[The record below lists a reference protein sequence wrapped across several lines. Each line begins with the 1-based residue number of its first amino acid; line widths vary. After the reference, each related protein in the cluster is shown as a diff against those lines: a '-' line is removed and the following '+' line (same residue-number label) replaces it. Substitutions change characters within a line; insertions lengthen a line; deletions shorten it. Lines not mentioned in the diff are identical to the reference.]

1 MSHGLFH
8 EELCVELLE
17 DGGGG
22 LGDLFSFEL
31 EELGELLF
39 SEVGSEMISFV
50 LEHANSNYSS
60 IIVDEK

>member
-1 MSHGLFH
+1 MGHGLLD
-8 EELCVELLE
+8 EELCVEFLE

-39 SEVGSEMISFV
+39 SEAGSEMISFV